1 MDSAGRRAGG
11 ELFLPEMCGLRP
23 LFLVLLFAQLLA
35 IMLTLA
41 PSGGLGARF
50 ESFGFIS
57 LFTQLIALAIAA
69 ALCLTRSRLVRLRE
83 PVAVAA
89 SYALTLLTT
98 VVVTE
103 TAWWTLGAHS
113 GRPGMIHSGHAEFL
127 IRTLGISVI
136 VNALA
141 LRYFYVQYHWRRQI
155 EAEARARLQ
164 ALQSR
169 IRPHFF
175 FNCMN
180 TIASLTRTAPERAER
195 AIEDLAEL
203 FRASLSDAATLP
215 TLDDELRLS
224 RQYLDIEAL
233 RLGDRLRV
241 EWRIDDLP
249 RDARL
254 PALTLQPLLENA
266 IYYGIEP
273 LAAGGSIEVSGVRQQ
288 RQLSIVITNPLDA
301 RRPERTGSRLAQDN
315 VRERLRAHFG
325 PDGDLTIAQ
334 TPASYTVK
342 VTFPYGTSDAHPDRR

>member
-1 MDSAGRRAGG
+1 MDSTGRRAGG

-41 PSGGLGARF
+41 PAGNLGARF

-57 LFTQLIALAIAA
+57 LFTQLVALAIAA
-69 ALCLTRSRLVRLRE
+69 ALCLARSQLARLRE
-83 PVAVAA
+83 PIAVAA
-89 SYALTLLTT
+89 SYVLTLLTT
-98 VVVTE
+98 VLVTE
-103 TAWWTLGAHS
+103 IAWWSLGAHS
-113 GRPGMIHSGHAEFL
+113 GRAGVIHSGHGEFL

-141 LRYFYVQYHWRRQI
+141 LRYFFVQYHWRRQI
-155 EAEARARLQ
+155 EAEAKARLQ

-169 IRPHFF
+169 IRPHFL

-180 TIASLTRTAPERAER
+180 TIASLTRIQPERAER

-203 FRASLSDAATLP
+203 FRASLSDAAVLP

-273 LAAGGSIEVSGVRQQ
+273 LAAGGSIEVSGARQR
-288 RQLSIVITNPLDA
+288 RQLSITITNPLDA
-301 RRPERTGSRLAQDN
+301 RRPDRAGSRIAQDN

-325 PDGDLTIAQ
+325 PDGDLAVAQ
-334 TPASYTVK
+334 TAASYTVT
-342 VTFPYGTSDAHPDRR
+342 VSFPYGTDDAHPDR